1 MSQVVARDA
10 VAADQLVYP
19 YPFPLGP
26 NLEVACA
33 DDEVVVMCPAWAVGG
48 LLGPGRHS
56 WSSPDPSKPVAV
68 YFVLTGPVEVP
79 FDMVTQFTQPGT
91 GQAVAVRASGSV
103 LVRVADPGLL
113 IAQFVGLPFDRVND
127 GLTNSVATSVERLL
141 GKVLP
146 RKIAHAG
153 SHKVVTDA
161 SARAALIEELTS
173 YNPAIGAVYGV
184 EFLRFATLEVQSVG
198 QNNFRPVEVSGWIG
212 GKDDDEP
219 GPTETG
225 VAAGTGSDPA
235 LVPPA
240 PATDAAAET
249 LHAIPTSSPD
259 IPILPPGTRVLVA
272 LADGLL
278 HAATV
283 RQAAQGYYELEIGA
297 SGQVVWVPLAQVT
310 PQL

>member
-19 YPFPLGP
+19 YPFPVGSTID
-26 NLEVACA
+26 VSCA
-33 DDEVVVMCPAWAVGG
+33 EDEVVVLCPAWAVGG

-56 WSSPDPSKPVAV
+56 WSSPDPTKPVAV
-68 YFVLTGPVEVP
+68 YFVLTGPVEIP
-79 FDMVTQFTQPGT
+79 FDMVSQFSVPGT
-91 GQAVAVRASGSV
+91 GQAVAVRATGSV

-113 IAQFVGLPFDRVND
+113 IAQFVGLPFDRVNA
-127 GLTNSVATSVERLL
+127 GLTSSVASSVERLL

-153 SHKVVTDA
+153 SHKAVTD
-161 SARAALIEELTS
+161 STARAPLIDELTS

-184 EFLRFATLEVQSVG
+184 EFLRFATLEIISVG

-212 GKDDDEP
+212 GGKDDVADTIAP
-219 GPTETG
+219 GPAPGE
-225 VAAGTGSDPA
+225 GSDPA
-235 LVPPA
+235 MIPP
-240 PATDAAAET
+240 DSVAEIQ
-249 LHAIPTSSPD
+249 LSDMIVDNPVVD
-259 IPILPPGTRVLVA
+259 MPILPAGTRVLVS

-297 SGQVVWVPLAQVT
+297 SGQVVWVPLTQVT